1 MTTTRMIAS
10 GAAVLV
16 TLMLIGDALVA
27 AIVIGLAGLT
37 LFLLTMSSAPQRR
50 AKGRA
55 KYIDGSAG
63 LGGEKTTGPPRRGR
77 SRPKRILVFHQ
88 F

>member
-27 AIVIGLAGLT
+27 AIVVGLAGLT

-50 AKGRA
+50 
-55 KYIDGSAG
+55 
-63 LGGEKTTGPPRRGR
+63 
-77 SRPKRILVFHQ
+77 
-88 F
+88 

>member
-37 LFLLTMSSAPQRR
+37 LFLLTASSAPQRR
-50 AKGRA
+50 A
-55 KYIDGSAG
+55 ID
-63 LGGEKTTGPPRRGR
+63 PGR
-77 SRPKRILVFHQ
+77 SRPKRIPVFHQ

>member
-50 AKGRA
+50 AK
-55 KYIDGSAG
+55 D
-63 LGGEKTTGPPRRGR
+63 PGR

>member
-10 GAAVLV
+10 GAAVLL

-37 LFLLTMSSAPQRR
+37 LFLLTMSSAPQWR
-50 AKGRA
+50 ATD
-55 KYIDGSAG
+55 IDGSAG
-63 LGGEKTTGPPRRGR
+63 LGGEKTTAPPRPGR

>member
-50 AKGRA
+50 AKDRA
-55 KYIDGSAG
+55 KDIDGSAG
-63 LGGEKTTGPPRRGR
+63 LGGEKTTAPRRPGR
-77 SRPKRILVFHQ
+77 SRPNRILAFHQ

>member
-10 GAAVLV
+10 GAAVLL

-37 LFLLTMSSAPQRR
+37 LFLLTMSSAPPWRV
-50 AKGRA
+50 KD
-55 KYIDGSAG
+55 IDGSAG
-63 LGGEKTTGPPRRGR
+63 LGGEKTTVPPGPGR
-77 SRPKRILVFHQ
+77 SRPKRMLVFHQ

>member
-16 TLMLIGDALVA
+16 TLTLIGDALVA

-37 LFLLTMSSAPQRR
+37 LFLLTASSAPQRR
-50 AKGRA
+50 AKDRA
-55 KYIDGSAG
+55 KD
-63 LGGEKTTGPPRRGR
+63 RGR

-88 F
+88 L